1 MKLFLK
7 ILNGLVT
14 AAVLAMVL
22 GTILLAISARR
33 STDAI
38 PTVLDRKV
46 LTVLSGSM
54 EPVIHTGDVIIVRP
68 ITPADEVKEGDI
80 ITFRTKEEASTL
92 ITHRVMG
99 TVSVNGKPA
108 AYVTKGD
115 ANNSEDV
122 STVAHDQILGLYQWR
137 VPYFGY
143 VATFLRKPV
152 GVILVVILPGLTL
165 IGLELRKIWRILVE
179 AEAAKAKGGEQ
190 PRT

>member
-122 STVAHDQILGLYQWR
+122 STVARDQILGLYQWR